1 MQPRCLV
8 FAVLLLPVLAMPR
21 MLAGQIKPVA
31 EPVRGNELYFGY
43 SYLSN
48 SFNSYAN
55 FSGGGLNGWD
65 AAGTF
70 PVTHSVAV
78 KAEAF
83 GFYGNSLGD
92 SQLAHFFLVGG
103 QYGRHFGKES
113 AFVHGMVGLGHINDQ
128 ALTLGGEGP
137 SSNFSFA
144 ADAGAGLDTPIARS
158 LAWRVEGSM
167 LYSDFT
173 AASNQIHGL
182 PTYFARFSTGVAWR
196 F

>member
-1 MQPRCLV
+1 MRPGYLA
-8 FAVLLLPVLAMPR
+8 FAVLLFLILGIPR
-21 MLAGQIKPVA
+21 IVFGQIKPA
-31 EPVRGNELYFGY
+31 SEPARGNGLYVGY

-48 SFNSYAN
+48 SFNSHTD

-70 PVTHSVAV
+70 PLIQHLSV

-92 SQLAHFFLVGG
+92 SQQAHFFLLGG
-103 QYGRHFGKES
+103 QYGGRPGKES
-113 AFVHGMVGLGHINDQ
+113 AFVHGLIGLGHINDQ
-128 ALTLGGEGP
+128 ALTLGGQGP

-144 ADAGAGLDTPIARS
+144 ADAGAGLDTPIAQH
-158 LAWRVEGSM
+158 LAWRFEGSM
-167 LYSDFT
+167 LHSNFG
-173 AASNQIHGL
+173 AASDQIHGL
-182 PTYFARFSTGVAWR
+182 PNYFARISTGIVWR